1 MHVGMN
7 LTFQILETPHPE
19 RRYRMTPRRFNS

>member
-1 MHVGMN
+1 MN